1 VKTKSKVEVGS
12 ASAVRKPSR
21 RSEDRW
27 NEMYAEWIR
36 QIVMPT
42 STAKEISKSLGV
54 GINIARIMLKPPE
67 LRSPLERTLMLDA
80 LRREWELENQRKGA
94 ASDAV
99 DR

>member
-1 VKTKSKVEVGS
+1 MKTKSKVEVGS

-27 NEMYAEWIR
+27 LEMYAEWIR

-67 LRSPLERTLMLDA
+67 LKSPLERTLMLDA
-80 LRREWELENQRKGA
+80 LREGASKQAKRGLAKAEGVNQ
-94 ASDAV
+94 
-99 DR
+99 